1 MLGTLAHAD
10 LRVSARAG
18 VHFRSSPNGHII
30 DALSHGAHLKQIGAV
45 QGIWV
50 PVSYHGK
57 RGWIAK
63 AYLRGVAK
71 HWSTQPSNKNIPIP
85 TPRPDTPKATTE
97 ASLRCPTG
105 ECDGGPDQTPDDLDQ
120 ISTDEISGAV
130 PIPTPR
136 PKPPKQSLSKC
147 YSNAILKAAKTEVRK
162 RFHNR
167 SHSGGQCAKGVRL
180 SLGLAGVYPGGSLG
194 PSAVYYQYHPVLKN
208 LGFVNM
214 IGQYNAQNAPP
225 GSVLVFRGPYSEK
238 YRKTG
243 RYGHPAGNWLGHITI
258 KGDDG
263 RYYTDGRTPEP
274 AIAHRYLI
282 GVWVMVKCVHC
293 TSKMKRA
300 CHE

>member
-1 MLGTLAHAD
+1 MLGTFARAD
-10 LRVSARAG
+10 LRVSTRAG
-18 VHFRSSPNGHII
+18 VHFRSSPNGHVLNT
-30 DALSHGAHLKQIGAV
+30 LSYGVHLKQTGAV

-63 AYLRGVAK
+63 AYLRGVTN
-71 HWSTQPSNKNIPIP
+71 HWSKQTTSKKS
-85 TPRPDTPKATTE
+85 PKASTE
-97 ASLRCPTG
+97 AALRCPTG
-105 ECDGGPDQTPDDLDQ
+105 ECDGGPDGATDALDQ
-120 ISTDEISGAV
+120 INSI

-136 PKPPKQSLSKC
+136 PQPPKQNLSAC
-147 YSNAILKAAKTEVRK
+147 YANVILKAAKKEVRK

-214 IGQYNAQNAPP
+214 IGRYNAQNAPP